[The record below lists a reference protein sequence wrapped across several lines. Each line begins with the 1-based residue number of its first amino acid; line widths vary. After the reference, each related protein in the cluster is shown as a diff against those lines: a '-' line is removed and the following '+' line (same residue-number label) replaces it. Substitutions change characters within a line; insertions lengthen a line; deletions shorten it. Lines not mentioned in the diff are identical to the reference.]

1 MHTPTNSGAVAALVQ
16 TTEPV
21 LNDQIRRGKIVPPPP
36 VVAGRRQWD
45 LHHILQA
52 ARQLGRDEAEILAK
66 LTEVTHAP

>member
-1 MHTPTNSGAVAALVQ
+1 MHIPANSGAVALLLQ
-16 TTEPV
+16 DTEPA
-21 LNDQIRRGKIVPPPP
+21 LNDLIRRGKIAPPPA

-52 ARQLGRDEAEILAK
+52 ARLLGRDEAEVLAK